1 MRSPTVTQLLTRIQI
16 ELSIFQHIA
25 PNSIIIIIWQPPRG
39 FPNDPVQNRILVIFQ
54 PDNTQASLCTFWHWQ
69 RYTSLE
75 IREILLLFKAMKNC
89 FLYVW
94 ICIREVICLFICLF
108 PKSTVYLRFS
118 LDLSNQKHESL
129 GKLCSIPHKT
139 KYFFNIKLT
148 THGLFLVSYTNQIVV
163 DFN

>member
-1 MRSPTVTQLLTRIQI
+1 MTQLLTRIQI

-25 PNSIIIIIWQPPRG
+25 PNSIIIIIWPPPRG

-94 ICIREVICLFICLF
+94 ICIRRSFVCLFT
-108 PKSTVYLRFS
+108 KSTVYLRFH
-118 LDLSNQKHESL
+118 LDLFKSKTWKFRKVLLNTTQNK
-129 GKLCSIPHKT
+129 IFFQHKT
-139 KYFFNIKLT
+139 CHPWIFSRYLHKPDSSGF
-148 THGLFLVSYTNQIVV
+148 
-163 DFN
+163 